1 MATTLSILAMRS
13 AAFSACLRPS
23 SERCSPAAR
32 PGSLTPVV
40 GVRPWRTSST
50 TVEGR
55 GRFAFMR
62 RRRHHRRTCPL
73 TLPSPPLGGRDER
86 SLPSAPIGERDGK
99 GKAPRLGGS
108 KLPPHPA
115 LSPVGGEG

>member
-23 SERCSPAAR
+23 SERWSPAAR
-32 PGSLTPVV
+32 PGSFTPVV
-40 GVRPWRTSST
+40 GVRPWRTRST

-62 RRRHHRRTCPL
+62 RWRLAQHDAELAQRVLHGVHD
-73 TLPSPPLGGRDER
+73 GGR
-86 SLPSAPIGERDGK
+86 AGDG
-99 GKAPRLGGS
+99 A
-108 KLPPHPA
+108 A
-115 LSPVGGEG
+115 LAHALDTEGIDDRAVLGEG

>member
-1 MATTLSILAMRS
+1 MATTLVILAMRS

-40 GVRPWRTSST
+40 GVRPWRTRST
-50 TVEGR
+50 TVDGR

-73 TLPSPPLGGRDER
+73 TLPSPPLGERDER
-86 SLPSAPIGERDGK
+86 

>member
-32 PGSLTPVV
+32 PGSFTPVV
-40 GVRPWRTSST
+40 GVRPWRTRST

-62 RRRHHRRTCPL
+62 RRRHHRRTCPP
-73 TLPSPPLGGRDER
+73 TPPPPPTGGR
-86 SLPSAPIGERDGK
+86 GERRPPP
-99 GKAPRLGGS
+99 APTR
-108 KLPPHPA
+108 
-115 LSPVGGEG
+115 GGEEREDVRYGGGEAHCG